1 MRLGS
6 IAVMVVVCLACIHC
20 GPMESP
26 SSDAGIDAGLDA
38 GVYAGPGPDARLD
51 AGLDAGSSTRFGQV
65 QLLQLSFDAGSTA
78 ITIGVLTTTFSEF
91 TSCRSQRF
99 AECELLTCEGTP
111 QMRSGGMLRLDGSS
125 IDGGLTLDTGMMD
138 AEVFRQEPLWLSP
151 GQELSVT
158 TTGAAV
164 PAFTASLSAPG
175 ELELSPAVC
184 TSVGCTRHARTTP
197 LRREWAGRTPG
208 TLLRLTLADTTQR
221 LRCEALAESG
231 VLLVPAAALQSL
243 RAGSATMMWEVL
255 SRTKRSTG
263 PWDLEFSA
271 ANRFEAQELTLE

>member
-1 MRLGS
+1 
-6 IAVMVVVCLACIHC
+6 
-20 GPMESP
+20 
-26 SSDAGIDAGLDA
+26 
-38 GVYAGPGPDARLD
+38 
-51 AGLDAGSSTRFGQV
+51 
-65 QLLQLSFDAGSTA
+65 
-78 ITIGVLTTTFSEF
+78 
-91 TSCRSQRF
+91 
-99 AECELLTCEGTP
+99 
-111 QMRSGGMLRLDGSS
+111 MLRLDGSS

-221 LRCEALAESG
+221 LRCEAFGRVWRVARACGGAAVAEGRKRHDDVGSPEPDEAFDWPVG
-231 VLLVPAAALQSL
+231 PRIFCCQSL
-243 RAGSATMMWEVL
+243 
-255 SRTKRSTG
+255 
-263 PWDLEFSA
+263 
-271 ANRFEAQELTLE
+271 